1 MSDSNISYDE
11 KHLEEQVIKKIKALD
26 YEYIDPR
33 SFLEQRDSKQEIID
47 WAKLDEAIKGLI
59 F

>member
-11 KHLEEQVIKKIKALD
+11 KYLEEQVIEKIKALD

-33 SFLEQRDSKQEIID
+33 SFLEKRDSKQEIID
-47 WAKLDEAIKGLI
+47 
-59 F
+59 